1 MVRVSWEKG
10 KNKRTTDNGLILI
23 RQAHTIIWFILLI
36 KHLAFQVCMFSLPRM
51 FYFRLLVLY
60 MYCIVL
66 YITYTSCIISLCPC
80 SFCTAVSVMSKTFLK
95 SIFYCDLSIFFYSN
109 IFLYTQNIIELYN
122 RYCTNL
128 LHKVQVCISII
139 TLCKYINTTSLLV

>member
-1 MVRVSWEKG
+1 MVRGSWEKG

-23 RQAHTIIWFILLI
+23 RQAHTTIWFILLI
-36 KHLAFQVCMFSLPRM
+36 KHLAFQVCLFSLPRM

-66 YITYTSCIISLCPC
+66 YITYTSRIISLCPC
-80 SFCTAVSVMSKTFLK
+80 SFCTAVSVMSKTF
-95 SIFYCDLSIFFYSN
+95 FYCDFSIFFYLN
-109 IFLYTQNIIELYN
+109 IFLYTQNIIELD